1 MAEYK
6 SSPVTVR
13 KSADQI
19 YDTLTD
25 LQGLAEKITGI
36 PADSVPEDK
45 RAMLEGIR
53 VDENTLTIP
62 GGPTGAITL
71 VKSDCTRPAYVSYEG
86 VGTPVPVTLA
96 VNIAA
101 VGDDAAEVTVKA
113 DIQVPAL
120 LKPMLNGPMQKMV
133 DEVAQNL
140 RNLNA

>member
-1 MAEYK
+1 M
-6 SSPVTVR
+6 
-13 KSADQI
+13 
-19 YDTLTD
+19 
-25 LQGLAEKITGI
+25 
-36 PADSVPEDK
+36 
-45 RAMLEGIR
+45 
-53 VDENTLTIP
+53 
-62 GGPTGAITL
+62 
-71 VKSDCTRPAYVSYEG
+71 
-86 VGTPVPVTLA
+86 PVTLA

>member
-6 SSPVTVR
+6 SNPVTVR

-19 YDTLTD
+19 FDTLTD

-71 VKSDCTRPAYVSYEG
+71 VKSDS
-86 VGTPVPVTLA
+86 PVPLSSATRA
-96 VNIAA
+96 
-101 VGDDAAEVTVKA
+101 
-113 DIQVPAL
+113 
-120 LKPMLNGPMQKMV
+120 
-133 DEVAQNL
+133 
-140 RNLNA
+140 

>member
-6 SSPVTVR
+6 SNPVTVR

-19 YDTLTD
+19 FDTLTD

-71 VKSDCTRPAYVSYEG
+71 AKSDCTRPTYVSYEG

>member
-6 SSPVTVR
+6 SNPVTVR

-19 YDTLTD
+19 FDTLTD

-36 PADSVPEDK
+36 PADSVPED
-45 RAMLEGIR
+45 L
-53 VDENTLTIP
+53 
-62 GGPTGAITL
+62 
-71 VKSDCTRPAYVSYEG
+71 G
-86 VGTPVPVTLA
+86 V
-96 VNIAA
+96 NNAA